1 MLTLQQAA
9 AVQATFAHEL
19 ITGTMVH
26 EAEFSIRQQQL
37 RMTIRPELALV
48 ISLDRYPDL
57 AVNRPAGWRQEIG
70 QELLVVLHQ
79 ALAVPFVWC
88 WVSEGVIVVL
98 LELLDETKNRQQPFA
113 DQKARQIASQIVQHA
128 DEKRISVSI
137 GMGGFYE
144 NPLYMQHSYEE
155 AQMALKD
162 RFFQGNQLILPI
174 RTKRDRDSGSRRNSS
189 IPSKNRADVIASVRI
204 GDEHAT
210 LEALH
215 RLLQDRTMV
224 DQQDVESFQSEVVEV
239 ITAMSRTVLELGAD
253 ASTILAENAR
263 FIQDLYQTIRY
274 DTFLKKVERYSIHLV
289 RQVEQLGMK
298 KYSPV
303 IRSAITYLKE
313 HLGEKIGLKEV
324 AQNCCLSVYHF
335 SHLFQRETGYS
346 FLEYVHRM
354 KLQKAV
360 IYLETTD
367 LSIKEIAFE
376 LGFEDANY
384 FSRLFKKQMNMS
396 PREYRTARLC

>member
-9 AVQATFAHEL
+9 AIQATFAHEL

-26 EAEFSIRQQQL
+26 EAEFSMRQQQL
-37 RMTIRPELALV
+37 QMTIRPELALV

-57 AVNRPAGWRQEIG
+57 AVNQPAGWRQEIG
-70 QELLVVLHQ
+70 QELLGVLHQ
-79 ALAVPFVWC
+79 ALSVPFVWC

-98 LELLDETKNRQQPFA
+98 LELLDETKNRHQTFA

-137 GMGGFYE
+137 GIGGVYE
-144 NPLYMQHSYEE
+144 NPLYMQHSYQE

-162 RFFQGNQLILPI
+162 RFFQGNQLILPV
-174 RTKRDRDSGSRRNSS
+174 RTKQDRDSKGRRNSS

-215 RLLQDRTMV
+215 KLLHDMTMV

-239 ITAMSRTVLELGAD
+239 ITAMSRTVLEQGAD

-313 HLGEKIGLKEV
+313 HLGEKVGLKEV

-396 PREYRTARLC
+396 PREYRTAKLC

>member
-9 AVQATFAHEL
+9 AIQATFAHEL

-26 EAEFSIRQQQL
+26 EAEFTTRQQQL
-37 RMTIRPELALV
+37 QLTICPELAMV

-57 AVNRPAGWRQEIG
+57 AASKPVGWCQEIG
-70 QELLVVLHQ
+70 QQLLKVLHQ
-79 ALAVPFVWC
+79 ALSVPFVWC
-88 WVSEGVIVVL
+88 WVSEGVMVIL
-98 LELLDETKNRQQPFA
+98 LELLDGNENKHQDFA
-113 DQKARQIASQIVQHA
+113 GQKARQIASEIVQHA

-137 GMGGFYE
+137 GIGGAYD
-144 NPLYMQHSYEE
+144 NPLDMQHSYEE

-162 RFFQGNQLILPI
+162 RFFQGNQLVLPK
-174 RTKRDRDSGSRRNSS
+174 RTKQDRDSKSRRNSS
-189 IPSKNRADVIASVRI
+189 ILSKNRADVIASVRI
-204 GDEHAT
+204 GDERAT
-210 LEALH
+210 LEAL
-215 RLLQDRTMV
+215 RTLLHDMTMV
-224 DQQDVESFQSEVVEV
+224 DQQDVESFQSEVVEI

-263 FIQDLYQTIRY
+263 FIQDLYKTIRY
-274 DTFLKKVERYSIHLV
+274 DTFLQKVERYSISLV
-289 RQVEQLGMK
+289 QQGEQLGMK

-303 IRSAITYLKE
+303 IRNAVLYVKE
-313 HLGEKIGLKEV
+313 HLGEKIGLNEV

-346 FLEYVHRM
+346 FIEYVHHM

-384 FSRLFKKQMNMS
+384 FSRLFKRHMNMS

>member
-9 AVQATFAHEL
+9 AIQATFAHEL

-37 RMTIRPELALV
+37 QMTIRPELALV

-70 QELLVVLHQ
+70 QELLGVLHQ

-98 LELLDETKNRQQPFA
+98 LELLDETKNRQQTFA

-137 GMGGFYE
+137 GIGGFYE

-174 RTKRDRDSGSRRNSS
+174 RTKRDRDSRSRRNSS

-215 RLLQDRTMV
+215 KLLQDRTMV

-396 PREYRTARLC
+396 PREYRTAGLC

>member
-9 AVQATFAHEL
+9 AIQATFAHEL

-37 RMTIRPELALV
+37 QMTIRPELALV

-57 AVNRPAGWRQEIG
+57 AVNQPAGWRQEIG
-70 QELLVVLHQ
+70 QELLGVLHQ

-98 LELLDETKNRQQPFA
+98 LELLDETKNRQQTFA

-174 RTKRDRDSGSRRNSS
+174 RTKQDRDSRSRRNSS
-189 IPSKNRADVIASVRI
+189 IPSKNRADVIANVRI
-204 GDEHAT
+204 GDEHAV

>member
-37 RMTIRPELALV
+37 QMTIRPELALV

-57 AVNRPAGWRQEIG
+57 VVNQPAGWRQEIG
-70 QELLVVLHQ
+70 QELLGVLHQ

-98 LELLDETKNRQQPFA
+98 LELLDETKNRQQTFA

-174 RTKRDRDSGSRRNSS
+174 RTKQDRDSRSRRNSS

-289 RQVEQLGMK
+289 RQVDQLGMK